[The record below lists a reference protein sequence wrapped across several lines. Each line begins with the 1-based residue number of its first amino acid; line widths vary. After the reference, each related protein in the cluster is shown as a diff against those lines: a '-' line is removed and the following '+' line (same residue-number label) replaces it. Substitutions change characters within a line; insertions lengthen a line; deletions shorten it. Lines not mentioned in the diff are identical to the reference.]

1 MTLPI
6 SPTLLQ
12 LLLVGG
18 LVLLHLFAGRL
29 RFLHVVPRSRWLST
43 AGGASV
49 AYVFLHLLP
58 ELAQAQS
65 QIARL
70 HHHALVEQGVYVL
83 ALIGLVTF
91 YGLERA
97 IKCSKQAQE
106 QASDRQA
113 MRFPQV
119 GLFWL
124 HISSFV
130 VYNTIVGYLLVHGER
145 DTAQQLLFFIAMALH
160 FLVVDYGL
168 RDDHN
173 ETYDHTARWVL
184 AAAIVSGWL
193 VGTVSGGSE
202 IVIHLLYAFIAGAV
216 VLNVMKEELPKER
229 EARFTAFATGA
240 GAYTALLLLL

>member
-1 MTLPI
+1 M
-6 SPTLLQ
+6 LLQ
-12 LLLVGG
+12 LLLVGA
-18 LVLLHLFAGRL
+18 LVLLHLFAGQL

-58 ELAQAQS
+58 ELEQAQS

-70 HHHALVEQGVYVL
+70 HDHPLVEQSVYVL
-83 ALIGLVTF
+83 ALVGLVTF

-97 IKCSKQAQE
+97 IKCSRQAQDCAKIG
-106 QASDRQA
+106 QNVRI
-113 MRFPQV
+113 PPP

-130 VYNTIVGYLLVHGER
+130 VYNGIVGYLLVHGER
-145 DTAQQLLFFIAMALH
+145 DQQQQLLFFIAMALH

-168 RDDHN
+168 RDDHK
-173 ETYDHTARWVL
+173 ETYDQAARWVL
-184 AAAIVSGWL
+184 AFAIVGGWL
-193 VGTVSGGSE
+193 IGIVSDGSGL
-202 IVIHLLYAFIAGAV
+202 IIDLLYAFIAGAV

-229 EARFTAFATGA
+229 EARFVAFATGA
-240 GAYTALLLLL
+240 AAYTVLLLFL